1 MDAGYCLHVY
11 IFIHILSHLN
21 RLILTILINSCQTSG
36 FSKVGMIIKYNIMQ
50 FPVLIKTVLK
60 LVYMV
65 SAITSP
71 DWTGA
76 KVYYQSGPGLVPV
89 RPHNIGSPSA
99 ANVHASH

>member
-1 MDAGYCLHVY
+1 MRGHACAQSY
-11 IFIHILSHLN
+11 IHA
-21 RLILTILINSCQTSG
+21 RLQQLGCAVVRATLRSDFRVLINTSLLI
-36 FSKVGMIIKYNIMQ
+36 FKFQRRSHTKSSLNI
-50 FPVLIKTVLK
+50 T
-60 LVYMV
+60 V

-71 DWTGA
+71 DSTDT